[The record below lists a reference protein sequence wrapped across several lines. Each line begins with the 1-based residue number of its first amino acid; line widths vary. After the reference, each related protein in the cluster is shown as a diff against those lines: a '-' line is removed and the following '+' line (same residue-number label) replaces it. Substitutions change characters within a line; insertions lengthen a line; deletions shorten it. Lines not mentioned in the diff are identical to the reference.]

1 MNRKRGI
8 VSYFAHPLKF
18 VYSINAKAFLVV
30 LKSAKF
36 FHSNLFNP
44 TQAVLHMKFLYMF
57 LWDAY
62 GANTEFMSWAADVK
76 EMYDSLP
83 QEDII
88 KAITWILKTVQ
99 KSSRRDFVCVNPND
113 RKKHHLEKDTILR
126 KLFLFLLKKS
136 LRFPLLKYK
145 MLTWFL
151 EVLFSFKRKVVQQEA
166 QDHQTVVQ
174 LFVFSMNI
182 SF

>member
-1 MNRKRGI
+1 MSASTFQIHLSRKKLGKIGKFYDQGSAPYPYYTRKFKDLSRKRGI

-30 LKSAKF
+30 LKSVKF

-57 LWDAY
+57 LRDAY

-83 QEDII
+83 QEDMI

-99 KSSRRDFVCVNPND
+99 KSSRRDFVCVN
-113 RKKHHLEKDTILR
+113 
-126 KLFLFLLKKS
+126 LKRQEETS
-136 LRFPLLKYK
+136 PG
-145 MLTWFL
+145 
-151 EVLFSFKRKVVQQEA
+151 KRIQ
-166 QDHQTVVQ
+166 
-174 LFVFSMNI
+174 S
-182 SF
+182 

>member
-1 MNRKRGI
+1 MQK
-8 VSYFAHPLKF
+8 H
-18 VYSINAKAFLVV
+18 FL
-30 LKSAKF
+30 LSLNWI

-57 LWDAY
+57 LRDAY

-99 KSSRRDFVCVNPND
+99 KSSRRDFVCVNLKD
-113 RKKHHLEKDTILR
+113 RKKHHLGKGYNLEETVSISFEKT
-126 KLFLFLLKKS
+126 F
-136 LRFPLLKYK
+136 RFPLLK
-145 MLTWFL
+145 
-151 EVLFSFKRKVVQQEA
+151 
-166 QDHQTVVQ
+166 
-174 LFVFSMNI
+174 
-182 SF
+182 